1 MDLRGVGW
9 VGRDWIDLAQ
19 HRNWWRVLVNEV
31 MNLRDPY
38 NAGKLLSGRGPVSF
52 SRRLVF
58 HGVSSKLPRVIYDIL
73 VSKFRVNPGPYQSGA
88 NSSFS

>member
-31 MNLRDPY
+31 MNLRDP
-38 NAGKLLSGRGPVSF
+38 
-52 SRRLVF
+52 
-58 HGVSSKLPRVIYDIL
+58 
-73 VSKFRVNPGPYQSGA
+73 
-88 NSSFS
+88 